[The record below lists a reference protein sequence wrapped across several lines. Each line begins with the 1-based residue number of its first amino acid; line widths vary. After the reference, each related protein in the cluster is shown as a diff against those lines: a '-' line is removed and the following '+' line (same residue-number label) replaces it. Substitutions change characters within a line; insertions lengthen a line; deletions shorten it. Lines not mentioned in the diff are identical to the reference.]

1 MKLLSL
7 QGYTVTTQWGT
18 MTPGRK
24 ENKRRHCK
32 LEGAKSTCQPH
43 NKGFNHFL
51 LRVYEK
57 QHRPRQGENASE
69 ENKKQTHAASLAIRR
84 QNGDNATLSSPV
96 RVALGIARGGD
107 LVFTRRM
114 GCIEVLL
121 LWKSQEL
128 HEPLRVGRFA
138 HWRISDEPLHRCT
151 EHRPALA
158 TALCFTEQCTWRL
171 NVCRPAPSSPAVLGF
186 PEACL

>member
-1 MKLLSL
+1 MA
-7 QGYTVTTQWGT
+7 
-18 MTPGRK
+18 PGV
-24 ENKRRHCK
+24 
-32 LEGAKSTCQPH
+32 G
-43 NKGFNHFL
+43 
-51 LRVYEK
+51 
-57 QHRPRQGENASE
+57 
-69 ENKKQTHAASLAIRR
+69 
-84 QNGDNATLSSPV
+84 
-96 RVALGIARGGD
+96 RGGD
-107 LVFTRRM
+107 LVFTWRM

-171 NVCRPAPSSPAVLGF
+171 NVCRPAPSTPAVLGWI
-186 PEACL
+186 PRGMHVSTMWKGLHKDTQ